1 MTVEQ
6 ADSPARP
13 GVFERSMILV
23 TVTSVTM
30 LYAMTVTIANVSLPQ
45 MQGALSA
52 TTDQIALVVTFN
64 IIATAIAT
72 PIPQHVAGHQR
83 RDPVVE
89 EEEHH
94 DDGGREQRRGDGPR
108 GHGAHPRGGRRPES
122 DRLPGVLDGGEPGRD
137 ARRRR

>member
-1 MTVEQ
+1 MTAEQ
-6 ADSPARP
+6 IDSPARP

-64 IIATAIAT
+64 IIATAIA
-72 PIPQHVAGHQR
+72 HY
-83 RDPVVE
+83 
-89 EEEHH
+89 
-94 DDGGREQRRGDGPR
+94 PR
-108 GHGAHPRGGRRPES
+108 PR
-122 DRLPGVLDGGEPGRD
+122 
-137 ARRRR
+137 